1 MIQGETG
8 YMADIGDINTMAA
21 YAMKILG
28 DDDILK
34 KFKSNAAAHAKKYD
48 ISNIV
53 PLYEKLYERF
63 L

>member
-1 MIQGETG
+1 MSK
-8 YMADIGDINTMAA
+8 
-21 YAMKILG
+21 YALEILK
-28 DDDILK
+28 DDDVLK
-34 KFKSNAAAHAKKYD
+34 KFKKNAVAQAKRYD

>member
-1 MIQGETG
+1 
-8 YMADIGDINTMAA
+8 MAEIGDINAMAA
-21 YAMKILG
+21 YAMKILE
-28 DDDILK
+28 DEELLK
-34 KFKSNAAAHAKKYD
+34 RFKSNAAAHAKKFD